1 MSCSLT
7 TGYALG
13 CRNSVGGI
21 KTIYVQALNATGS
34 VNTNGSGLVTGFTPT
49 SVSGSFFEYDLT
61 KATSSMTETLN
72 ASTENGTLFY
82 TPEVTF
88 TINKLQTSV
97 RNELRLLAQNRLLV
111 IVQDNNS
118 NYWLLGAANG
128 LEVSAGTAGT
138 GTAFG
143 DRNGYEM
150 TLTGMEPSPML
161 NILPATFTALTTQI
175 TGS

>member
-13 CRNSVGGI
+13 CRDSVGGI
-21 KTIYVQALNATGS
+21 KAIYVQAFNATGS
-34 VNTNGSGLVTGFTPT
+34 VNTNGSGTVTGFTGY
-49 SVSGSFFEYDLT
+49 SASGFFQYDLT
-61 KATSSMTETLN
+61 KATSSLTETLT

-82 TPEVTF
+82 APEVTF
-88 TINKLQTSV
+88 TINKLQVAV
-97 RNELRLLAQNRLLV
+97 RNELRLLARNRTIV

-118 NYWLLGAANG
+118 RYWVLGADNG
-128 LEVSAGTAGT
+128 MEVTAGTAGT

-143 DRNGYEM
+143 DRSGFDI
-150 TLTGMEPSPML
+150 TLSGMETNPL
-161 NILPATFTALTTQI
+161 LLILSSTFAAQSAQI